1 MHAPLS
7 AGRAGAVLVPSPQV
21 HVGHAPVQ
29 PVRVAVTVVVV
40 TVVAVVVAV
49 VVVVVVCVCVCV
61 CCVVCVVLCVHVYM
75 CVEREGKKVNMKYF
89 H

>member
-29 PVRVAVTVVVV
+29 PVRV
-40 TVVAVVVAV
+40 
-49 VVVVVVCVCVCV
+49 VVVVVCVCMCVCV
-61 CCVVCVVLCVHVYM
+61 LCCVVCVVCACVYVRGKG
-75 CVEREGKKVNMKYF
+75 REES
-89 H
+89 

>member
-1 MHAPLS
+1 VHAPLS

-29 PVRVAVTVVVV
+29 PVRV
-40 TVVAVVVAV
+40 
-49 VVVVVVCVCVCV
+49 VVVVVCVCMCV
-61 CCVVCVVLCVHVYM
+61 CVLCVHVYM

>member
-29 PVRVAVTVVVV
+29 PVRV
-40 TVVAVVVAV
+40 
-49 VVVVVVCVCVCV
+49 VVVVVCVCVCV
-61 CCVVCVVLCVHVYM
+61 CVVLCVLCCVCM
-75 CVEREGKKVNMKYF
+75 CICAWKGKGRKLI
-89 H
+89 

>member
-29 PVRVAVTVVVV
+29 PVRV
-40 TVVAVVVAV
+40 
-49 VVVVVVCVCVCV
+49 VVVVCVCVCV
-61 CCVVCVVLCVHVYM
+61 VLCVLCCVCM
-75 CVEREGKKVNMKYF
+75 CICAWKGKGRKLI
-89 H
+89 